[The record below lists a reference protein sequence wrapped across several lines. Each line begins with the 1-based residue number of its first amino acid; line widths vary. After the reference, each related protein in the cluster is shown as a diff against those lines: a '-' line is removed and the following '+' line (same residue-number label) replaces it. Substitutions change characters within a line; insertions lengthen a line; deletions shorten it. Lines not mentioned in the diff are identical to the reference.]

1 MRTNKYNNFSGKRVF
16 IKSLVITIFLFLIL
30 SEIASAANLVM
41 ITDPA
46 QPVAGQP
53 VTLTFQLTPT
63 TTQYDMSGN
72 IEIEIYQNGNSICPQ
87 HTVEVPFSGIVS
99 DTFTPLT
106 AGQYEAYISYLS
118 LPNDKEDD
126 SFRNN
131 FNVIN
136 GGSIPEFPSIAVPV
150 VAVLG
155 IIIICGRRKL

>member
-16 IKSLVITIFLFLIL
+16 IKSLAITIFLFLVL
-30 SEIASAANLVM
+30 SEIASATNLVLT
-41 ITDPA
+41 TDPA

-53 VTLTFQLTPT
+53 VTLTFQFTSST
-63 TTQYDMSGN
+63 TDDMAGHCDLHVK
-72 IEIEIYQNGNSICPQ
+72 QNGNDVYSKDL
-87 HTVEVPFSGIVS
+87 EVPSNGIVS

-106 AGQYEAYISYLS
+106 AGQYEVYIGYHNGPVS
-118 LPNDKEDD
+118 DETG
-126 SFRNN
+126 SFYKNL
-131 FNVIN
+131 NVIN